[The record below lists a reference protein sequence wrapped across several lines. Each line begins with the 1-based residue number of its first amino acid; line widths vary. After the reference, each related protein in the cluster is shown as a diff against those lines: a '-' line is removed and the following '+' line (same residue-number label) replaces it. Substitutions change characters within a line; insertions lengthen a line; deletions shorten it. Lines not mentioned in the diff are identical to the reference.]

1 MQKHQATQELFA
13 RVAQGLVAEST
24 IEMATDAGA
33 LVEIWTIGGALAT
46 VRASAP
52 DRRVK
57 AGMLLTGRLVIDDR
71 AHRIT
76 VRVAEAVVDPG
87 RRTALTLKVVGAEA
101 GEPVG
106 AGEQAAVEITGSL
119 SPLTGPAGEAAT
131 IVGLSGQGA
140 TLLVTGGRPVVD
152 GRYRLRFRS
161 FEGAVE
167 QEVAISGVHPSPR
180 PGSSLAVCTFVD
192 PTPET
197 GVTIERI
204 LDRHASVQF
213 RPADDIRGTLGIRGG
228 GASPP
233 QRGAAL
239 STRPAFRTS

>member
-13 RVAQGLVAEST
+13 RVARGLVAEST
-24 IEMATDAGA
+24 IEMATEAGA

-57 AGMLLTGRLVIDDR
+57 AGMLLSGRLVLDDR

-76 VRVAEAVVDPG
+76 VRVAEAVAEPG
-87 RRTALTLKVVGAEA
+87 KRAALTLKVVGAEA

-106 AGEQAAVEITGSL
+106 AGEQAVVEITGSL
-119 SPLTGPAGEAAT
+119 SPLAGLAAEAAT
-131 IVGLSGQGA
+131 VVGLSGQGA

-192 PTPET
+192 PTSET
-197 GVTIERI
+197 GATIERI
-204 LDRHASVQF
+204 LERHASVQF
-213 RPADDIRGTLGIRGG
+213 RPAEDIRGSLGMSG
-228 GASPP
+228 GAAPPP
-233 QRGAAL
+233 QRGAGL